1 MIRQNITLALPKDLL
16 LKVKMI
22 AVRRQ
27 VSVSSLLV
35 GEIEKLVQQEEAFD
49 HACGRHLRVLE
60 QGIDLGT
67 VGRMTSTRDELHE
80 RR

>member
-1 MIRQNITLALPKDLL
+1 MTSQNITLALPKDLL

-27 VSVSSLLV
+27 VSVSSLLA
-35 GEIEKLVQQEEAFD
+35 GEIEKLVQQEDAYD
-49 HACGRHLRVLE
+49 HARRRHLQVLE
-60 QGIDLGT
+60 LGIDLGT
-67 VGRMTSTRDELHE
+67 DGSMTTTRDELHE

>member
-1 MIRQNITLALPKDLL
+1 MTSQNITLALSKDLL

-35 GEIEKLVQQEEAFD
+35 GEIEKLVQQEDAYD
-49 HACGRHLRVLE
+49 HARRRHLRVLE

-67 VGRMTSTRDELHE
+67 DGSMTSTRDELHE